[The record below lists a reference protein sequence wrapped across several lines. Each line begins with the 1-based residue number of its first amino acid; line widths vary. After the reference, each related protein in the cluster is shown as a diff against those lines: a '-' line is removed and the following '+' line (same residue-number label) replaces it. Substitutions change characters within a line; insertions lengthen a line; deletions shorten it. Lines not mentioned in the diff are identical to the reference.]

1 MSIFGQ
7 VWLWSVAAFALGALL
22 AWALLARPAQA
33 RVRELERRLVTAEA
47 TPAAA
52 SPREPEPTRVR
63 PAPAQDD
70 DDSTHT
76 HQMPQVRPAP
86 QPEPEPEPTEY
97 VSPAPSWLER
107 DSFERQPQ
115 PSGDETIERE
125 LAEYDWE
132 SDPEPAYDTDR
143 SPGNG
148 YDESRYDE
156 SGYRSEEPD
165 FGEQRH
171 ESHDRQ
177 EHAQQDVGPYEESAT
192 ETTRVGASLF
202 QPHSYSED
210 DDPRDYDAYDD
221 QPYDTETREDSS
233 RATYEPTSYQP
244 FEPVYVGPDAG
255 EYGTERRDEEPEDVH
270 QPAEPEEPET
280 EPDIEDEAETAQ
292 GLPKRQRRESP
303 PGGFDTPKPIQP
315 SMRTVT
321 RREPA
326 QDQGSTHSGS
336 LFEPAV
342 PSGPPA
348 EQAPMAPPARS
359 HEQGAPVPS
368 GPFGPGSAMPLP
380 GGGRPSPDFSVKAS
394 VTALRY
400 CTDGSAQ
407 FPQMVAEVWFRTP
420 ADAERV
426 GFRPVS

>member
-33 RVRELERRLVTAEA
+33 RVRELERRLVRAEA
-47 TPAAA
+47 APPAAP
-52 SPREPEPTRVR
+52 PRDPEPTRVQ
-63 PAPAQDD
+63 PAPAKDD
-70 DDSTHT
+70 DDTART
-76 HQMPQVRPAP
+76 QQIQQVRPTP
-86 QPEPEPEPTEY
+86 QPEPDPEPTEY

-107 DSFERQPQ
+107 DSFERQAE
-115 PSGDETIERE
+115 PSRDETIERE
-125 LAEYDWE
+125 LAEYDWD
-132 SDPEPAYDTDR
+132 SDPEPT
-143 SPGNG
+143 

-156 SGYRSEEPD
+156 S
-165 FGEQRH
+165 
-171 ESHDRQ
+171 
-177 EHAQQDVGPYEESAT
+177 QQDVAPYEESAAEST
-192 ETTRVGASLF
+192 SVGSSLF
-202 QPHSYSED
+202 QPHSYTEND
-210 DDPRDYDAYDD
+210 DARDYDGYDD
-221 QPYDTETREDSS
+221 QPYES
-233 RATYEPTSYQP
+233 TSYQP
-244 FEPVYVGPDAG
+244 FEPVYVGPATG
-255 EYGTERRDEEPEDVH
+255 EQGMDRWDEEPEDVL

-280 EPDIEDEAETAQ
+280 ETETEDEIEAETAQ

-303 PGGFDTPKPIQP
+303 PGGFNPPKPIQP

-342 PSGPPA
+342 PTGPSA
-348 EQAPMAPPARS
+348 EQVAPMAPPAPG

-380 GGGRPSPDFSVKAS
+380 GGGRPSPDFTVKAS

-400 CTDGSAQ
+400 CIEGSPQ
-407 FPQMVAEVWFRTP
+407 FSQMVAEVWFRTP

-426 GFRPVS
+426 GFRPLG